1 MVTTTMMTK
10 RKEGHESI
18 NGLCVKLIAV
28 AFVLG
33 LTSTLVYVN
42 LGTCN
47 VNVEVVVD
55 SVSIN
60 SFDQDMRDIRDIQR
74 LMKNMQNE
82 DPNLENFLKDLNDI
96 EYIVQNKCIV
106 RFLPYQ
112 DIFGR
117 THSNVTTRTDVDT
130 CRLRIRPGPFPMCYR
145 HSSPRLLHIPRT
157 DFSKGDCTLT
167 NYGNDCRLTF
177 TSFGIER
184 LFLIFVCTSWSVLVL
199 AILGVYLTTEVVQVV
214 DGDVESPNT
223 ERNNK
228 QK

>member
-1 MVTTTMMTK
+1 MLFFK
-10 RKEGHESI
+10 SA
-18 NGLCVKLIAV
+18 VK
-28 AFVLG
+28 
-33 LTSTLVYVN
+33 
-42 LGTCN
+42 
-47 VNVEVVVD
+47 
-55 SVSIN
+55 
-60 SFDQDMRDIRDIQR
+60 
-74 LMKNMQNE
+74 
-82 DPNLENFLKDLNDI
+82 
-96 EYIVQNKCIV
+96 
-106 RFLPYQ
+106 
-112 DIFGR
+112 
-117 THSNVTTRTDVDT
+117 
-130 CRLRIRPGPFPMCYR
+130 MCYR